1 MGLSSLPSPS
11 EGMLCIILVNT
22 ALSISVIKGILRSI
36 LHVVGIHLSSL
47 SPSPDSIENES
58 FDFQFS
64 TSEFYIEEFR
74 SRTPAIQFDT
84 LCSCKRAENDCPVC
98 LSEFE
103 PKSEINRLSCGH
115 LFHKDSAAAGRRELL
130 LGIRI
135 LRSMMSMRKF
145 ECTACLWFLMFYLG
159 ACFTHLSTSDI
170 HVNTGLLK
178 NYGSSQLA
186 LPI

>member
-11 EGMLCIILVNT
+11 EGMLCIIL
-22 ALSISVIKGILRSI
+22 
-36 LHVVGIHLSSL
+36 
-47 SPSPDSIENES
+47 
-58 FDFQFS
+58 FS

-115 LFHKDSAAAGRRELL
+115 LFHKVCLEKWLNYLKVTCPLCRTLL
-130 LGIRI
+130 LPEEE
-135 LRSMMSMRKF
+135 S
-145 ECTACLWFLMFYLG
+145 CYLG
-159 ACFTHLSTSDI
+159 
-170 HVNTGLLK
+170 
-178 NYGSSQLA
+178 
-186 LPI
+186 